1 MIPTLADPAWL
12 VAASTPVL
20 EPNFTFCGC
29 TQAALSSYRESM
41 NAKIELPPARE
52 VCPTTSRSLISAGAV
67 LVDTRERSEIARL
80 AFDVPGTII
89 MPMSEIELRFGE
101 LPRDRQLILA
111 CHVGERSMMATYFL
125 MYQGYTQ
132 VASMKGGIAKWVH
145 KGFPVSGP
153 AAPAVGSASAQGCGC
168 SGKSPPSG
176 AAEKSSCCASA
187 DSGSSCC

>member
-12 VAASTPVL
+12 VAAATSVL

-29 TQAALSSYRESM
+29 TQAALSGYRESM
-41 NAKIELPPARE
+41 NTRIELPPARE
-52 VCPTTSRSLISAGAV
+52 VCPTTSRRLIAEGAV

-80 AFDVPGTII
+80 AFDVPGAII

-111 CHVGERSMMATYFL
+111 CHIGERSMTATYFL

-132 VASMKGGIAKWVH
+132 VVSMKGGIAKWLY

-153 AAPAVGSASAQGCGC
+153 AAPAARSATAPGCGC
-168 SGKSPPSG
+168 SGKSAPEGS
-176 AAEKSSCCASA
+176 AEQSSCCASD
-187 DSGSSCC
+187 DSRAPCC

>member
-1 MIPTLADPAWL
+1 MSRAGTID
-12 VAASTPVL
+12 
-20 EPNFTFCGC
+20 
-29 TQAALSSYRESM
+29 LSS
-41 NAKIELPPARE
+41 ELTR
-52 VCPTTSRSLISAGAV
+52 VRLSLEL
-67 LVDTRERSEIARL
+67 LVQRRL
-80 AFDVPGTII
+80 G
-89 MPMSEIELRFGE
+89 L
-101 LPRDRQLILA
+101 LLA
-111 CHVGERSMMATYFL
+111 ADALLVFFCHVGERSMMATYFL